1 MKLTKS
7 DVTLNEKDALQDM
20 LESEK
25 QLMTI
30 YTTALFEGSTKS
42 MRKNFSSNLIGV
54 ADNQYTLFTQMS
66 ARGYYQ
72 PQPATKNLIDTANP
86 VREAISPSYKRSK
99 NKKIN

>member
-1 MKLTKS
+1 MKLSKS

-30 YTTALFEGSTKS
+30 YTTALFEGSTKA
-42 MRKNFSSNLIGV
+42 MRKNFSTNLMGV

-66 ARGYYQ
+66 TRGYYQ
-72 PQPATKNLIDTANP
+72 PQPANKNLIDTAN
-86 VREAISPSYKRSK
+86 ETYKKQK
-99 NKKIN
+99 NQLKAK

>member
-7 DVTLNEKDALQDM
+7 DVTLNEKDALTDM

-25 QLMTI
+25 QLMSL

-42 MRKNFSSNLIGV
+42 IRKNFSENLYGV
-54 ADNQYTLFTQMS
+54 AENQFSLYTQLS

-72 PQPATKNLIDTANP
+72 PKQANKADVDEINATYKKEKKNL
-86 VREAISPSYKRSK
+86 K
-99 NKKIN
+99 NKTV

>member
-42 MRKNFSSNLIGV
+42 IRKNFSTNLMGV
-54 ADNQYTLFTQMS
+54 AENQYSLFTQMS
-66 ARGYYQ
+66 SRGYYQ
-72 PQPATKNLIDTANP
+72 PQPANKNMIDTANQN
-86 VREAISPSYKRSK
+86 YKKQK
-99 NKKIN
+99 NQLKAQ

>member
-42 MRKNFSSNLIGV
+42 MRKNFSTNLMGV

-66 ARGYYQ
+66 TRGYYQ
-72 PQPATKNLIDTANP
+72 PQPANKNLIDTAN
-86 VREAISPSYKRSK
+86 ETYKKQKSQLK
-99 NKKIN
+99 AK

>member
-42 MRKNFSSNLIGV
+42 MRKNFSTNLMGV
-54 ADNQYTLFTQMS
+54 AENQYCLFTQMS
-66 ARGYYQ
+66 SRGYYQ
-72 PQPATKNLIDTANP
+72 PQPANKNLIDTAN
-86 VREAISPSYKRSK
+86 ETYKKQKSQLK
-99 NKKIN
+99 AQ

>member
-42 MRKNFSSNLIGV
+42 IRKNFSTNLMGV
-54 ADNQYTLFTQMS
+54 AENQYSLFTQMS
-66 ARGYYQ
+66 SRGYYQ
-72 PQPATKNLIDTANP
+72 PQPANKNLIDTANQN
-86 VREAISPSYKRSK
+86 YKKQKSQLK
-99 NKKIN
+99 AQ

>member
-7 DVTLNEKDALQDM
+7 DVTLNERDALQDM

-42 MRKNFSSNLIGV
+42 IRKNFSTNLMGV
-54 ADNQYTLFTQMS
+54 AENQYTLFTQMS
-66 ARGYYQ
+66 TRGYYQ
-72 PQPATKNLIDTANP
+72 PQPANKNLIDTAN
-86 VREAISPSYKRSK
+86 ETYKKQKSQLK
-99 NKKIN
+99 AK